1 MPADHYFII
10 MAIINGAGQ
19 SINGRDPGGVW
30 LP

>member
-1 MPADHYFII
+1 MRSEHYFII

-19 SINGRDPGGVW
+19 SINDREPGGVW